1 METARP
7 FAPET
12 RSRDRLWF
20 GFRPDSRSDRG
31 GPPAF
36 RPARPSADQ
45 GRGPPDRLVGTEAA
59 ARVSCGEPITAFRTA
74 NSPTETFRIW
84 PHRIRLRLLSPV
96 RFPAKRGAEC
106 RGFSEPTARRPS
118 QGDWLAEGPVSSEPV
133 SGPNSLLT
141 GKITGNF
148 AKSGPIGASVAGKI
162 LVTAMAYRQIPYAAL
177 TGNFQRH
184 NRKKKEP

>member
-106 RGFSEPTARRPS
+106 RGFSEPTARRRS
-118 QGDWLAEGPVSSEPV
+118 QGDCLAQPASPGVAAFSHCVQERRAFPPHSGAETEPKTVPAGV
-133 SGPNSLLT
+133 SG
-141 GKITGNF
+141 
-148 AKSGPIGASVAGKI
+148 AKSA
-162 LVTAMAYRQIPYAAL
+162 
-177 TGNFQRH
+177 
-184 NRKKKEP
+184 